1 MTGMIQ
7 VFARPSMIGG
17 RLMLLLLLLLQL
29 LLLLL
34 LQLLLLLRAAAAAFG
49 GWSCYARCVFFC
61 PGQWVLLFSQICSL
75 S

>member
-1 MTGMIQ
+1 
-7 VFARPSMIGG
+7 
-17 RLMLLLLLLLQL
+17 MLLLLLLLQL

-34 LQLLLLLRAAAAAFG
+34 QQLLLLLRAAAAAFG
-49 GWSCYARCVFFC
+49 VWSCYARCVFFC